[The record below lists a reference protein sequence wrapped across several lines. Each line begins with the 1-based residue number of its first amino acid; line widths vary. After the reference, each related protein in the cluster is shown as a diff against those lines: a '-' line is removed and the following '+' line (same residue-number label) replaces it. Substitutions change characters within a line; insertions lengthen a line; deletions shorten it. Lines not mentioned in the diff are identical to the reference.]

1 MGGKREGRGHH
12 QLVWSAWGER
22 AVIGF
27 RGLEAE
33 VIGGGAGERERENGK
48 MEMGPRRKGLRHST
62 TAGLARSLGLELAGW
77 AGAGLGWT
85 DVELELG
92 PVDEAGRLQSGVAS
106 PFAALHIHPTRVCSQ
121 YRCQCLVRLGS
132 SGKQGAAGYGHYLNT
147 QSLQQDQHAA
157 TDAGAEAQ
165 GRRTK
170 TPRQRPSRTQ
180 ASSDKVLSPPAH
192 ER

>member
-132 SGKQGAAGYGHYLNT
+132 SGKEGAAGYGHSLNT
-147 QSLQQDQHAA
+147 QSLAAGPTRSNRCRSRGPRPKNQD
-157 TDAGAEAQ
+157 
-165 GRRTK
+165 
-170 TPRQRPSRTQ
+170 PRQRPSKTQ
-180 ASSDKVLSPPAH
+180 ASSDEVLSPPAH